1 MKKKKEKKKPIRAGS
16 VSCGSGT
23 LSPCP
28 APYQLETDR
37 ATDTFNFMVYVN
49 AACPRAHFINGL
61 LAHFLG
67 VA

>member
-1 MKKKKEKKKPIRAGS
+1 MNNKKKKAHIRAGC

-37 ATDTFNFMVYVN
+37 ATDTLNFMVYVN
-49 AACPRAHFINGL
+49 AACPRAHFMNGL
-61 LAHFLG
+61 LAHFPG